1 VAEIPDVSYAP
12 TEEQELIRSTAR
24 QFLEERLGL
33 EKVREL
39 MMSGEGFDPVLWKEM
54 AELGWTGLG
63 IPEEHGGS
71 GLSFVEMGVLLEEMG
86 RLLTPGPFF
95 ASSVMATSAIREL
108 ATPDQQARLL
118 PSLASGETI
127 ATVAIFEQARNW
139 SPERPATTA
148 TRQTDGW
155 MLQGR
160 KRSVLNGADANFL
173 LVTAATDD
181 GVGVFA
187 VDASLDGVAIDRESV
202 LDPTRRQ
209 AEIVFDTVTVGD
221 EARLGAA
228 DSSAGLR
235 RVLAIATIG
244 LAAEQVG
251 GAQACMEMSVDYAKS
266 RYQFGRPIGSYQA
279 IKHRCANMLMN
290 VEHARSVVH
299 HAVRMIDHPAELPI
313 AAPLAGSIA
322 SAAYVWV
329 AGETIQVHGGI
340 GFTWEHNAHLY
351 LKRAKASSLL
361 FGGPRYQRDL
371 MGRAIGI

>member
-12 TEEQELIRSTAR
+12 TEELELIRSTAR

-351 LKRAKASSLL
+351 LKRAKESSLL

>member
-1 VAEIPDVSYAP
+1 MAEIPDVSYAP